1 MSTLLAE
8 PVTFDPLKNKAYR
21 LTGLGRDIADFL
33 AWKDLGGASPKT
45 LLNYEPDLARGAL
58 MFPLAVLNHEKAL
71 EQGIPMPT
79 GAYTFG
85 DSEMIQVSQSFP
97 PASRRVRTA
106 SWRSFYKWA
115 IKTRRVT
122 VNPCDALPDMRS
134 KPASIPTV
142 FSVTEVEAL
151 LGAREARDRACMAIL
166 FDAGLRRAEA
176 CNLRLRDCYPDTG
189 QLLVLNGKG
198 GRDRI
203 IPMSARLVAALDDVI
218 TLDGVNHDDFMF
230 YTEIAND
237 QVRYVRRQKPMGEA
251 SWSRWWKRCLT
262 DAGVRYR
269 KPHAARHTF
278 ATSLRRQGLAIDDL
292 KKLMGHASIL
302 TTESIYTHST
312 IHDVADRMREI
323 GAIS

>member
-1 MSTLLAE
+1 VSAMLDISGS
-8 PVTFDPLKNKAYR
+8 VTFDPLKNKAYR

-33 AWKDLGGASPKT
+33 AWMDLGGASPKT
-45 LLNYEPDLARGAL
+45 LLNYEADLARGAM
-58 MFPLAVLNHEKAL
+58 MFPEATLTTLTD
-71 EQGIPMPT
+71 G
-79 GAYTFG
+79 
-85 DSEMIQVSQSFP
+85 EMLQISRAFP
-97 PASRRVRTA
+97 PASRRVRSA

-115 IKTRRVT
+115 VRSRKVT
-122 VNPCDALPDMRS
+122 VNPCDALPTMRS
-134 KPASIPTV
+134 KPPAIPTV
-142 FSVTEVEAL
+142 FSETEVEAL
-151 LGAREARDRACMAIL
+151 LSLELRDAACMAIL
-166 FDAGLRRAEA
+166 FDTGLRRAEA
-176 CNLRLRDCYPDTG
+176 CNLRLRDCLPETG
-189 QLLVLNGKG
+189 QLLVLQGKG

-203 IPMSARLVAALDDVI
+203 VPMTDRLMAKLSDLILLDAVDR
-218 TLDGVNHDDFMF
+218 DDFMF

-251 SWSRWWKRCLT
+251 SWSRWWRRCLT

-278 ATSLRRQGLAIDDL
+278 ATNLRRQGLAIDDL

>member
-1 MSTLLAE
+1 MTLRLAVAE
-8 PVTFDPLKNKAYR
+8 PVTFDPLRSKAYR
-21 LTGLGRDIADFL
+21 ATGLGRDIADFL
-33 AWKDLGGASPKT
+33 AWMDLGGASPKT

-58 MFPLAVLNHEKAL
+58 MFPEATMQTLTD
-71 EQGIPMPT
+71 G
-79 GAYTFG
+79 
-85 DSEMIQVSQSFP
+85 EMLHISRSFP

-106 SWRSFYKWA
+106 SWRSFYKWGL
-115 IKTRRVT
+115 KTRRVT
-122 VNPCDALPDMRS
+122 INPCDALPDMRS
-134 KPASIPTV
+134 KPPAIPTV

-203 IPMSARLVAALDDVI
+203 IPMSARLGAALDDVI
-218 TLDGVNHDDFMF
+218 TLDGVNHDDFLF
-230 YTEIAND
+230 YTVIAND

-251 SWSRWWKRCLT
+251 SWSRWWKQCLA

-278 ATSLRRQGLAIDDL
+278 ATNLRRQGLAIDDL
-292 KKLMGHASIL
+292 KTLMGHASIL

-312 IHDVADRMREI
+312 IHDVAERMREI
-323 GAIS
+323 GAIA

>member
-1 MSTLLAE
+1 MTMRVLAPE

-33 AWKDLGGASPKT
+33 AWMDLGGASPKT
-45 LLNYEPDLARGAL
+45 LLNYEADLARGAL
-58 MFPLAVLNHEKAL
+58 MFPEATLTTLTDGEML
-71 EQGIPMPT
+71 QISR
-79 GAYTFG
+79 AY
-85 DSEMIQVSQSFP
+85 P
-97 PASRRVRTA
+97 PASRRVRSA

-115 IKTRRVT
+115 VKSRKVT
-122 VNPCDALPDMRS
+122 VNPCDALPTMRS
-134 KPASIPTV
+134 KPPAIPTV
-142 FSVTEVEAL
+142 FSETEVEAL
-151 LGAREARDRACMAIL
+151 LSLEPRDAACMAIL
-166 FDAGLRRAEA
+166 FDTGLRRAEA
-176 CNLRLRDCYPDTG
+176 CNLRLRDCLPETG
-189 QLLVLNGKG
+189 YLLVLNGKG
-198 GRDRI
+198 GRDRMV
-203 IPMSARLVAALDDVI
+203 PMSDRLQMKLSELI
-218 TLDGVNHDDFMF
+218 LLDGLDRDDFMF

>member
-1 MSTLLAE
+1 LIEVA
-8 PVTFDPLKNKAYR
+8 PVVVFDPMKNKAYR
-21 LTGLGRDIADFL
+21 DTGLGRDIVDYL
-33 AWKDLGGASPKT
+33 AWMDLGGASPKT
-45 LLNYEPDLARGAL
+45 LLNYEADLARGAL
-58 MFPLAVLNHEKAL
+58 MFPEATLTTLTDGEML
-71 EQGIPMPT
+71 QISR
-79 GAYTFG
+79 AY
-85 DSEMIQVSQSFP
+85 P
-97 PASRRVRTA
+97 PASRRVRSA

-115 IKTRRVT
+115 VKSRKVT
-122 VNPCDALPDMRS
+122 VNPCDALPTMRS
-134 KPASIPTV
+134 KPPAIPTV
-142 FSVTEVEAL
+142 FSETEVEAL
-151 LGAREARDRACMAIL
+151 LSLETRDAACMAIL
-166 FDAGLRRAEA
+166 FDTGLRRAEA
-176 CNLRLRDCYPDTG
+176 CNLRLRDCLPESGY
-189 QLLVLNGKG
+189 LLVLNGKG
-198 GRDRI
+198 GRDRMV
-203 IPMSARLVAALDDVI
+203 PMSDRLQMKLSDLI
-218 TLDGVNHDDFMF
+218 LLDGLDRDDFMF

>member
-1 MSTLLAE
+1 MLDISGS
-8 PVTFDPLKNKAYR
+8 VTFDPLKNKAYR

-33 AWKDLGGASPKT
+33 AWMDLGGASPKT
-45 LLNYEPDLARGAL
+45 LLNYEADLARGAM
-58 MFPLAVLNHEKAL
+58 MFPEATLTTLTD
-71 EQGIPMPT
+71 G
-79 GAYTFG
+79 
-85 DSEMIQVSQSFP
+85 EMLQISRAFP
-97 PASRRVRTA
+97 PASRRVRSA

-115 IKTRRVT
+115 VRSRKVT
-122 VNPCDALPDMRS
+122 VNPCDALPTMRS
-134 KPASIPTV
+134 KPPAIPTV
-142 FSVTEVEAL
+142 FSETEVEAL
-151 LGAREARDRACMAIL
+151 LSLELRDAACMAIL
-166 FDAGLRRAEA
+166 FDTGLRRAEA
-176 CNLRLRDCYPDTG
+176 CNLRLRDCLPETG
-189 QLLVLNGKG
+189 QLLVLQGKG

-203 IPMSARLVAALDDVI
+203 VPMTDRLMAKLSDLILLDAVDR
-218 TLDGVNHDDFMF
+218 DDFMF

-251 SWSRWWKRCLT
+251 SWSRWWRRCLT

-278 ATSLRRQGLAIDDL
+278 ATNLRRQGLAIDDL

>member
-1 MSTLLAE
+1 MLQISRA
-8 PVTFDPLKNKAYR
+8 
-21 LTGLGRDIADFL
+21 
-33 AWKDLGGASPKT
+33 
-45 LLNYEPDLARGAL
+45 
-58 MFPLAVLNHEKAL
+58 
-71 EQGIPMPT
+71 
-79 GAYTFG
+79 
-85 DSEMIQVSQSFP
+85 FP

-106 SWRSFYKWA
+106 SWRSFYNFLVSS
-115 IKTRRVT
+115 RRVS
-122 VNPCDALPDMRS
+122 VNPCDALPRMRKS
-134 KPASIPTV
+134 HPSIPTV
-142 FSVTEVEAL
+142 FTETEVEAL
-151 LGAREARDRACMAIL
+151 LALETRDAACMAIL
-166 FDAGLRRAEA
+166 FDTGLRRAEA
-176 CNLRLRDCYPDTG
+176 CNLRLRDCLPETG

-203 IPMSARLVAALDDVI
+203 VPMSARLQMKLSELI
-218 TLDGVNHDDFMF
+218 LLDGLDRDDFMF

-292 KKLMGHASIL
+292 KTLMGHASIL

-312 IHDVADRMREI
+312 IHDVAERMREI
-323 GAIS
+323 GAIA